1 MDPRSAATQ
10 NVDKRDPLRYKGKNG
25 IVMTLA
31 INSQSSESLEESL
44 LDDSKDLFNEST
56 LSQTSG
62 NLNSADSSS
71 ELFG

>member
-1 MDPRSAATQ
+1 
-10 NVDKRDPLRYKGKNG
+10 KRDSLRYKGKNG

-31 INSQSSESLEESL
+31 INSQSSESFEESL